1 MESSQMGNLYLKA
14 ELDELKTKHV
24 ALASKYI
31 KLGTWTLLYRDKHE
45 FLSDSYENNLR
56 KKYGFDFTELKQ
68 NELIE
73 RDPFLGSHYTFGAE
87 FKNHGWLT
95 SPSLYIKEL
104 ANHFKNNGGKIIKKQ
119 TLI

>member
-1 MESSQMGNLYLKA
+1 MLGFSSFLCLYDIAKGEESSFGTLEKSDLYK
-14 ELDELKTKHV
+14 
-24 ALASKYI
+24 
-31 KLGTWTLLYRDKHE
+31 DKNE

-73 RDPFLGSHYTFGAE
+73 RDPFLGSYYNFGAE

-104 ANHFKNNGGKIIKKQ
+104 ANHFKSNGGKIIKK
-119 TLI
+119 

>member
-1 MESSQMGNLYLKA
+1 M
-14 ELDELKTKHV
+14 
-24 ALASKYI
+24 
-31 KLGTWTLLYRDKHE
+31 
-45 FLSDSYENNLR
+45 
-56 KKYGFDFTELKQ
+56 KQ

-119 TLI
+119 VKEIYKNTVITQDNEILEADKIVICAGAWSGQLLKSMKLRTNLETE